1 MLNRLKEAQENI
13 KNHNLDCF
21 FFSSHSNV
29 FYLSGFSS
37 SNAYIVLTP
46 EKGYFLTDG
55 RYYEGAKEK
64 VTHLEVILIKK
75 LSETLRQI
83 FQDLNIKKVGFEKD
97 KVSVSFYEK
106 LKSDFQEIQF
116 EGFDGFLNNI
126 RMVKSEEEI
135 EIIKDAVIKTDKIF
149 SKILENINSFDTEL
163 SVRRKIVDL
172 IFEEGGTSESFPA
185 IVATGKHSAIPHH
198 ETSLTKIEKNS
209 PLLIDMGM
217 KLKGYCSDFT
227 RTIFIGKPNQKL
239 IDIYN
244 IVKEAH
250 LEAVSVVKTGI
261 QIKEIDIKARSVIE
275 KYGYGEYFIHST
287 GHGIGIDIHEEP
299 RIYKDNED
307 ILKENTV
314 FTIEPGIYIPDLGG
328 VRLENIVVA
337 RKNSAEL
344 LTQTPLDLIII

>member
-64 VTHLEVILIKK
+64 VNHLEVILIKK
-75 LSETLRQI
+75 LSESLRQI

-97 KVSVSFYEK
+97 KISVSFYER
-106 LKSDFQEIQF
+106 LKSDFPEIQF

-149 SKILENINSFDTEL
+149 SKILQNINFFDTEL

-185 IVATGKHSAIPHH
+185 IVATGKNSAIPHH
-198 ETSLTKIEKNS
+198 ETSLTKIEKNN

-227 RTIFIGKPNQKL
+227 RTFFIGKPHQKL

-244 IVKEAH
+244 VVKEAH
-250 LEAVSVVKTGI
+250 LEAVSVVKAGI
-261 QIKEIDIKARSVIE
+261 QIKEIDLKARSVIE

-307 ILKENTV
+307 FLRENTV
-314 FTIEPGIYIPDLGG
+314 FTIEPGIYIPNLGG

-337 RKNSAEL
+337 RKNSAEI

>member
-1 MLNRLKEAQENI
+1 MLSRLRKAQEKI
-13 KNHNLDCF
+13 RDSDLDCF
-21 FFSSHSNV
+21 LFSSYSNV

-37 SNAYIVLTP
+37 SNAYIILT
-46 EKGYFLTDG
+46 EDRGFFLTDG

-64 VTHLEVILIKK
+64 ISHLEVVLIKK
-75 LSETLRQI
+75 LSDGLKQI
-83 FQDLNIKKVGFEKD
+83 FEDLNIKKVGFEKD
-97 KVSVSFYEK
+97 KVSVSLYEK
-106 LKSDFQEIQF
+106 LKSDFPDIQF
-116 EGFDGFLNNI
+116 EGFDGFLSDI
-126 RMVKSEEEI
+126 RMIKSEGEI
-135 EIIKDAVIKTDKIF
+135 GIIRDAVIKIDKIYL
-149 SKILENINSFDTEL
+149 KILENINSFDTEL
-163 SVRRKIVDL
+163 SIRRKIVDL

-185 IVATGKHSAIPHH
+185 IVATGKNSAIPHH
-198 ETSLTKIEKNS
+198 ETSLAKIEKNS

-227 RTIFIGKPNQKL
+227 RTFFIGKPNQKL

-250 LEAVSVVKTGI
+250 LEAVSVVKAGI
-261 QIKEIDIKARSVIE
+261 QIKEIDLKARSVIE

-307 ILKENTV
+307 TLKENTV
-314 FTIEPGIYIPDLGG
+314 FTIEPGIYIPNLGG

-337 RKNSAEL
+337 RKGSAEI
-344 LTQTPLDLIII
+344 LTQTPLDLVII